1 MWWLSHFQHSHWLSR
16 PAGSLILASISPHYW
31 QRQQSQLLVAVSHCG
46 LYKTCQFGNSVPL
59 LTEALLNSGRA
70 SAASQAAG
78 PLTVSERPRQRPP
91 ELETDCLGECSINQI
106 QHTTRRNDN
115 TVAVKKNTWSNCVVF
130 SWMDVW
136 TKQKSMTSLPVK
148 RTGGERFCQWSK
160 KRKIYFIKP
169 VT

>member
-31 QRQQSQLLVAVSHCG
+31 QKQQSQLLVAVSHCG

-91 ELETDCLGECSINQI
+91 ELETDCLGECSIDQI

-115 TVAVKKNTWSNCVVF
+115 TVAVKKKILDQTAWCLVG
-130 SWMDVW
+130 W
-136 TKQKSMTSLPVK
+136 TCEPSKHQWPLCLSKERGVK
-148 RTGGERFCQWSK
+148 GSVSDPRRERF
-160 KRKIYFIKP
+160 IL
-169 VT
+169 